1 MEFIGIMAF
10 IIAISN
16 MGLSDKFKKLKTDV
30 KKINTLIKWETKMS
44 KILKALEGKRCT
56 LSIISKGP
64 VDCEVINVDDEWME
78 VKQFLKKDQ
87 SKTMIIRIE
96 KINDVVY

>member
-1 MEFIGIMAF
+1 
-10 IIAISN
+10 
-16 MGLSDKFKKLKTDV
+16 
-30 KKINTLIKWETKMS
+30 MS

-78 VKQFLKKDQ
+78 VKQ
-87 SKTMIIRIE
+87 
-96 KINDVVY
+96 

>member
-16 MGLSDKFKKLKTDV
+16 MGLSDKVKKLKADV
-30 KKINTLIKWETKMS
+30 KKINTSIKGETEMS

-56 LSIISKGP
+56 LSVIAKGL

-87 SKTMIIRIE
+87 SKIMIIRIE

>member
-1 MEFIGIMAF
+1 
-10 IIAISN
+10 
-16 MGLSDKFKKLKTDV
+16 MGLSDKFKKLKADV
-30 KKINTLIKWETKMS
+30 KKINTSINVETKMS

-64 VDCEVINVDDEWME
+64 VDCKVINVDDEWME

-87 SKTMIIRIE
+87 SKTMIIRIK
-96 KINDVVY
+96 KINDVAINVSSTVN

>member
-16 MGLSDKFKKLKTDV
+16 MGLSDKVKKLKADV
-30 KKINTLIKWETKMS
+30 KKINTSIKGEIEMS

-56 LSIISKGP
+56 LSVIAKGP
-64 VDCEVINVDDEWME
+64 VDW
-78 VKQFLKKDQ
+78 KLRASFATSKKFYLF
-87 SKTMIIRIE
+87 II
-96 KINDVVY
+96 VCLWAPV

>member
-1 MEFIGIMAF
+1 
-10 IIAISN
+10 
-16 MGLSDKFKKLKTDV
+16 
-30 KKINTLIKWETKMS
+30 MS

-56 LSIISKGP
+56 LSVIAKGP

-87 SKTMIIRIE
+87 SKIMIIRIE